1 MDSFFLARVFSLP
14 LFYVGYQAR
23 GLVREISH
31 KPQIATTL
39 FEGSDHTGDGEAMS
53 SSCIEEVSI
62 RDNEWYR
69 IASEML
75 NRAGITING
84 SAPSDIQVKNP
95 HFFKRVLQEGSLGL
109 GESYMDG
116 WWECERLDQFF
127 TKVLRAGLEK
137 QLPHH
142 FKDTLRILGARL
154 VNLQSKKR
162 AWIVG
167 KEHYDLGNDLFSRM
181 LDPHMQYSC
190 GYWKEADNLVQAQ
203 NNKLKLICD
212 KLQLQPGMRVLD
224 IGCGWGGL
232 AEFAARHYGVSV
244 VGVTISA
251 EQQKMAQARCE
262 GLDVTI
268 LLQDYRD
275 LHDSFDRIVSV
286 GMFEH
291 VGPKNYAT
299 YFEVADRNLKPD
311 GIFLLHTIGSRK
323 TDNNVDPWIDK
334 YIFPNGC
341 LPSVRQIADA
351 SERHFVMEDWHNF
364 GADYDKTLMAWHERF
379 LSAWPEIAD
388 NYSERFKRMFS
399 YYLNACAGAF
409 RARDIQL
416 WQVVFSRGIENG
428 LRVPR

>member
-1 MDSFFLARVFSLP
+1 
-14 LFYVGYQAR
+14 
-23 GLVREISH
+23 
-31 KPQIATTL
+31 
-39 FEGSDHTGDGEAMS
+39 MS
-53 SSCIEEVSI
+53 SSCIEETGI
-62 RDNEWYR
+62 QKNEWYR
-69 IASEML
+69 LANEML
-75 NRAGITING
+75 SRAGITING
-84 SAPSDIQVKNP
+84 PSPFDIRVTNP

-116 WWECERLDQFF
+116 WWECDRLDIFF
-127 TKVLRAGLEK
+127 SKVLRAGLEN

-142 FKDTLRILGARL
+142 LKDTLRIATARL
-154 VNLQSKKR
+154 MNLQSRKR

-181 LDPHMQYSC
+181 LDPYMQYSC
-190 GYWKEADNLVQAQ
+190 GYWKDAENLEDAQQA
-203 NNKLKLICD
+203 KLKMICE
-212 KLQLQPGMRVLD
+212 KLQLKPGMTLLD

-232 AEFAARHYGVSV
+232 AEFAARNYGVYV
-244 VGVTISA
+244 FGVTISA

-275 LHDSFDRIVSV
+275 LNEQFDRIVSV

-291 VGPKNYAT
+291 VGPKNYDD
-299 YFEVADRNLKPD
+299 YFTVVDRNLKPS
-311 GIFLLHTIGSRK
+311 GLFLLHTIGSNR
-323 TDNNVDPWIDK
+323 TDHNVDPWINK

-341 LPSVRQIADA
+341 LPSVQHIAQA
-351 SERHFVMEDWHNF
+351 SEGRLVMEDWHNF
-364 GADYDKTLMAWHERF
+364 GADYDKTLMAWHARF
-379 LSAWPEIAD
+379 LKAWPEIED
-388 NYSERFKRMFS
+388 NYSPRFKRMFS

-416 WQVVFSRGIENG
+416 WQVVFTRGIEDG

>member
-1 MDSFFLARVFSLP
+1 
-14 LFYVGYQAR
+14 
-23 GLVREISH
+23 
-31 KPQIATTL
+31 
-39 FEGSDHTGDGEAMS
+39 MS
-53 SSCIEEVSI
+53 SSCIEEVSVPN
-62 RDNEWYR
+62 DDWYR
-69 IASEML
+69 IAAEL
-75 NRAGITING
+75 LGRAGIEING
-84 SAPSDIQVKNP
+84 SAPSDLRIKNP
-95 HFFKRVLQEGSLGL
+95 LFFKRVLQEGSLGL

-116 WWECERLDQFF
+116 WWDCERLDIFF
-127 TKVLRAGLEK
+127 HKVLRAGLEK

-142 FKDTLRILGARL
+142 FKDTLRIAGARL
-154 VNLQSKKR
+154 FNLQSKKR

-181 LDPHMQYSC
+181 LDPYMQYSC
-190 GYWKEADNLVQAQ
+190 GYWKEAQTLEAAQ
-203 NNKLKLICD
+203 QDKLDLICR
-212 KLQLQPGMRVLD
+212 KLELEPGMRVLD

-232 AEFAARHYGVSV
+232 AEYMARNYQVSV

-251 EQQKMAQARCE
+251 EQQKMAQARCD
-262 GLDVTI
+262 GLDVDI
-268 LLQDYRD
+268 RLQDYRD

-299 YFEVADRNLKPD
+299 YFEVADRNLKPN
-311 GIFLLHTIGSRK
+311 GRFLLHTIGSK
-323 TDNNVDPWIDK
+323 VTDHNVDPWINK

-351 SERHFVMEDWHNF
+351 SEKHFVMEDWHNF
-364 GADYDKTLMAWHERF
+364 GTDYDTTLMAWYERF
-379 LSAWPEIAD
+379 LASWPEIAD

-416 WQVVFSRGIENG
+416 WQVVFSRGIEHG
-428 LRVPR
+428 LRVAR